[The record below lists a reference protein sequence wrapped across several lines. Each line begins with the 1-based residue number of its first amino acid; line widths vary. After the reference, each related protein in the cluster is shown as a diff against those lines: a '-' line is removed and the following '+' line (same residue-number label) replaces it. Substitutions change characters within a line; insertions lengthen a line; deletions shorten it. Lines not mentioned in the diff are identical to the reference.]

1 MFIYVLTYVTSNILT
16 RYVNDE
22 QRINLYKQFW
32 YLHGCFPSRIFCSKK
47 FRVVSDEQF
56 TCYIFAII
64 PYHDPLIQ
72 QGINTRAYISLSYF
86 LRIKKINLTKLTYYN
101 KASENQV
108 MKLHSNTCFFRSS
121 LIFVSFIEIF
131 LIEIFIEINYPLV
144 RSIDKDI
151 TKWVF
156 RIYNK

>member
-1 MFIYVLTYVTSNILT
+1 MMNSVSIFISSFDIFTVVFLREYFAAKNV
-16 RYVNDE
+16 E
-22 QRINLYKQFW
+22 LYLMSSLHVISLPL
-32 YLHGCFPSRIFCSKK
+32 YLPRSS
-47 FRVVSDEQF
+47 
-56 TCYIFAII
+56 
-64 PYHDPLIQ
+64 LIQ

-131 LIEIFIEINYPLV
+131 LIEIFIEIK
-144 RSIDKDI
+144 R
-151 TKWVF
+151 VF

>member
-1 MFIYVLTYVTSNILT
+1 MMNSVSIFISSFDIFTVVFLREYFAAKNV
-16 RYVNDE
+16 E
-22 QRINLYKQFW
+22 LYLMSSLHVISLPL
-32 YLHGCFPSRIFCSKK
+32 YLPPSS
-47 FRVVSDEQF
+47 
-56 TCYIFAII
+56 
-64 PYHDPLIQ
+64 LIQ

-131 LIEIFIEINYPLV
+131 LIEIFIEIK
-144 RSIDKDI
+144 R
-151 TKWVF
+151 VF

>member
-1 MFIYVLTYVTSNILT
+1 MMNSVSIFISSFDIFTVVFL
-16 RYVNDE
+16 R
-22 QRINLYKQFW
+22 
-32 YLHGCFPSRIFCSKK
+32 RIFCSKK
-47 FRVVSDEQF
+47 CTVVSDEQF

-131 LIEIFIEINYPLV
+131 LIEIFIEIK
-144 RSIDKDI
+144 R
-151 TKWVF
+151 VF

>member
-1 MFIYVLTYVTSNILT
+1 MMNSVSIFISSF
-16 RYVNDE
+16 D
-22 QRINLYKQFW
+22 
-32 YLHGCFPSRIFCSKK
+32 IFTVVFLREYFAAKNV
-47 FRVVSDEQF
+47 VVSDEQF

-108 MKLHSNTCFFRSS
+108 MKLYSITCFLKSS
-121 LIFVSFIEIF
+121 LIFVSVIEIF
-131 LIEIFIEINYPLV
+131 ESNHQCIRIIISFRL
-144 RSIDKDI
+144 
-151 TKWVF
+151 TK
-156 RIYNK
+156 

>member
-1 MFIYVLTYVTSNILT
+1 MMNSVSIFISSF
-16 RYVNDE
+16 D
-22 QRINLYKQFW
+22 
-32 YLHGCFPSRIFCSKK
+32 IFTVVFLREYFAAKNV
-47 FRVVSDEQF
+47 VVSDEHF

-131 LIEIFIEINYPLV
+131 LIEIFIEIK
-144 RSIDKDI
+144 R
-151 TKWVF
+151 VF

>member
-1 MFIYVLTYVTSNILT
+1 MNTKFFGSWKWNIFLMFIYVLTYVTSNILT

-47 FRVVSDEQF
+47 CSCIWWAVYMLYLCHYTF
-56 TCYIFAII
+56 
-64 PYHDPLIQ
+64 HDPLIQ

-86 LRIKKINLTKLTYYN
+86 LRIKKINFTKLTYYN

-108 MKLHSNTCFFRSS
+108 MKVRYVTCFFRSS
-121 LIFVSFIEIF
+121 LIFISFMEIF
-131 LIEIFIEINYPLV
+131 ESNH
-144 RSIDKDI
+144 
-151 TKWVF
+151 
-156 RIYNK
+156 